1 MDKTIVTLLTN
12 LTFRINDEVKVAAIL
27 ALGDYKATIEYQDAI
42 IRIINLCEDLNKE
55 IAVSAINTLRKLSIH
70 FIPN

>member
-42 IRIINLCEDLNKE
+42 IRIINLCEDPNKE